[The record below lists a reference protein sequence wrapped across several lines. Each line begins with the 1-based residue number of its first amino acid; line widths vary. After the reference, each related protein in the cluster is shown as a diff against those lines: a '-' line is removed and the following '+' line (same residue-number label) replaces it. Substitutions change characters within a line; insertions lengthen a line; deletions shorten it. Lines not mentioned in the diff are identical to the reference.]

1 MTKGAAIYVGF
12 SDELSKMAILGTA
25 LAGGGLGALGALA
38 GYKMLQ
44 KQKQRKKAFT
54 KRLTGTYQPGAGMI
68 APPRSY

>member
-1 MTKGAAIYVGF
+1 MTKEASIHIGF

-38 GYKMLQ
+38 THKMLQ

>member
-1 MTKGAAIYVGF
+1 MTKEAAIYIGF

-25 LAGGGLGALGALA
+25 LALGGAAIGAGVLGH
-38 GYKMLQ
+38 KMLQ
-44 KQKQRKKAFT
+44 KEKQRRKAFT